1 MRSLA
6 SSRIS
11 TASYTIFY
19 SVILILVGGFTTT
32 AQVKDTHET
41 AIKQVLAK
49 QVTAWNQGNIEE
61 FMKGYWQ
68 SDSLVFIG
76 KNGPNYGYKTTLEN
90 YKNRYPDTSAMGKL
104 TFNILQIKRL
114 SFDYCFII
122 GKWHLQR
129 SMGDLAGHFT
139 LLFKRLKNNWVII
152 ADHSS

>member
-90 YKNRYPDTSAMGKL
+90 
-104 TFNILQIKRL
+104 
-114 SFDYCFII
+114 
-122 GKWHLQR
+122 
-129 SMGDLAGHFT
+129 
-139 LLFKRLKNNWVII
+139 
-152 ADHSS
+152 